1 VIPIPI
7 NGILFDLDGVLFD
20 SEPLWE
26 KSVNATIKHFYDVSP
41 SSDFTQTILARSN
54 TEILKILIQNYSPSY
69 HSLEEEIEKTN
80 EFLEEHFLTNMVS
93 EIKLFPEVLSVL
105 EFLKTQDLLLGIVT
119 NAPKRIVSKILGEIL
134 NLDMYFDSVITI
146 DDVVKGKPNPE
157 MLVKTLKKLNLSA
170 QEVIFIGDSLST
182 DGKASELA
190 KIPFILMDRSRS
202 SPESEINTIVSLE
215 GLLVWIQ

>member
-1 VIPIPI
+1 MIPIPI

-26 KSVNATIKHFYDVSP
+26 KSVVATIEHFYNVSP

-54 TEILKILIQNYSPSY
+54 TEILKLLIQNYHPSY
-69 HSLEEEIEKTN
+69 HSLEEEIVKTN

-93 EIKLFPEVLSVL
+93 EIKLFPEVMSVL
-105 EFLKTQDLLLGIVT
+105 QFLKTQELLLAIVT

-134 NLDMYFDSVITI
+134 NLDTYFDSVITI

-157 MLVKTLKKLNLSA
+157 MLVKTLRILDLST

-190 KIPFILMDRSRS
+190 NIPFILMDRKRS
-202 SPESEINTIVSLE
+202 SIQSEINTIVSLE
-215 GLLVWIQ
+215 GLLIWIQ

>member
-1 VIPIPI
+1 MIPILI

-26 KSVNATIKHFYDVSP
+26 KSVIATIEYFYNMSP

-54 TEILKILIQNYSPSY
+54 TEILKSLIQNYSPGY
-69 HSLEEEIEKTN
+69 QSLEEEIVKTN

-93 EIKLFPEVLSVL
+93 EIKLFPEVLSIL
-105 EFLKTQDLLLGIVT
+105 EFLKTQELLLAIVT
-119 NAPKRIVSKILGEIL
+119 NSPKRIVSKILGDIL
-134 NLDMYFDSVITI
+134 NLDTYFDSVITI

-157 MLVKTLKKLNLSA
+157 MLVKTLRTLNLLA

-190 KIPFILMDRSRS
+190 NIPFILMDRNQS
-202 SPESEINTIVSLE
+202 STKSEINTIFSLE
-215 GLLVWIQ
+215 GLLIWIQ